1 MQMVV
6 KHPTTSRSANNRYL
20 GGDPLRAG
28 GLGSLFPV
36 TRAFGSRRA
45 VPADLHMGATQ
56 FSSAHMPLAP
66 GRPDDR
72 IRNGESEAGP
82 VALVSCP
89 MKTVE
94 EL

>member
-1 MQMVV
+1 
-6 KHPTTSRSANNRYL
+6 
-20 GGDPLRAG
+20 
-28 GLGSLFPV
+28 
-36 TRAFGSRRA
+36 
-45 VPADLHMGATQ
+45 MGATQ